1 LKLFHAF
8 IKITTIQ
15 WILIFSACEELPDFS
30 DNIFETPPED
40 LIPQITSLPDP
51 LIDGSSVIFNW
62 EGNEF
67 ALEFSCKLTSLSY
80 GNPVQQFY
88 LDWSDWN
95 IEPSFSIDN
104 LDEGDYTF
112 HVKSRIDS
120 IEQYEAT
127 TINFEIDNIQNS
139 ALRIYP
145 LNQFVREGEIFE
157 IYIFAENIQNGDI
170 AGSQIK
176 LHFNT
181 SVLEYIDTD
190 NCEAGNDIFC
200 PQLDEGSMT
209 LVNWNINGVFED
221 NTPLAHLSFT
231 KLGNELEDIIIDD
244 VGTILRNSNNE
255 NINIDSFYNGRIE
268 VGE

>member
-1 LKLFHAF
+1 M
-8 IKITTIQ
+8 KITTILLV
-15 WILIFSACEELPDFS
+15 LIFSACEELPDFS

-40 LIPQITSLPDP
+40 LIPQIASLPDP

-88 LDWSDWN
+88 LDWSDWDS
-95 IEPSFSIDN
+95 IPSFSIDN

-112 HVKSRIDS
+112 HVKSRIDL
-120 IEQYEAT
+120 IEQDEAT
-127 TINFEIDNIQNS
+127 TINFKIDAINVP

-145 LNQFVREGEIFE
+145 LNQIVREGETFE
-157 IYIFAENIQNGDI
+157 IYIYAENIQNGEI
-170 AGSQIK
+170 AGSQIE

-181 SVLEYIDTD
+181 SQLEYIEDVNNCGTD
-190 NCEAGNDIFC
+190 NDIFC
-200 PQLDEGSMT
+200 PQLDEGSVT
-209 LVNWNINGVFED
+209 LINWNLNGEFEG
-221 NTPLAHLSFT
+221 NIPLAHLTFNKIANVST
-231 KLGNELEDIIIDD
+231 DIIINEES
-244 VGTILRNSNNE
+244 VLRNSNNE
-255 NINIDSFYNGRIE
+255 DIQIDSFYNGRIE

>member
-1 LKLFHAF
+1 MPIRGLSLFL
-8 IKITTIQ
+8 
-15 WILIFSACEELPDFS
+15 ILLCTSCEELEIDPS
-30 DNIFETPPED
+30 SIFEKDPNEQIPPDVTNLTEN
-40 LIPQITSLPDP
+40 IN
-51 LIDGSSVIFNW
+51 GSSVYFNW

-67 ALEFSCKLTSLSY
+67 ALEFSYKLTSSSY
-80 GNPVQQFY
+80 ETQFY
-88 LDWSDWN
+88 SEWSGWN

-112 HVKSRIDS
+112 HVKSRFDL
-120 IEQYEAT
+120 IEQDEAT
-127 TINFEIDNIQNS
+127 TINFKIDAITVP

-145 LNQFVREGEIFE
+145 LNQFVREGETFE
-157 IYIFAENIQNGDI
+157 IYIYAENIQNGEI
-170 AGSQIK
+170 AGSQIE

-181 SVLEYIDTD
+181 SLLEYIEDVNNYGTD
-190 NCEAGNDIFC
+190 NDIFC

-209 LVNWNINGVFED
+209 LVNWNINGGFED

-231 KLGNELEDIIIDD
+231 KLGNESEDIIIYDG
-244 VGTILRNSNNE
+244 GTILRNSNNE